1 MAPPPPP
8 AAAAGLKAVNTKRY
22 TLAALLATLAV
33 AAIVTTFFVL
43 LCPARITFSVAH
55 TGSSHNSSGP
65 AGGGG
70 GSSVLSLTL
79 AADNPSRRAKVTYES
94 MFVDVSNSTAPGAQ
108 WDNWVRATVTTRM
121 PRRQPGRTAAI
132 DVTVPLVDA
141 PWTQDFTGNM
151 SSRFSVMVTAQARF
165 RVGVAW
171 TRLYD
176 IKVSCSPVSFF
187 TEKAIP
193 GGAAAAAG
201 GAAGLPVRCV

>member
-1 MAPPPPP
+1 MAPLPP
-8 AAAAGLKAVNTKRY
+8 AKRY

-43 LCPARITFSVAH
+43 LCPARITFSVAR

-65 AGGGG
+65 AGG

-108 WDNWVRATVTTRM
+108 GDNWVRATVTTRM
-121 PRRQPGRTAAI
+121 TLRQQGRTAAI
-132 DVTVPLVDA
+132 EVTVPLMDA

-151 SSRFSVMVTAQARF
+151 SSLFSVMVTAQARF

-187 TEKAIP
+187 TAKAIP
-193 GGAAAAAG
+193 AGAAAAAG
-201 GAAGLPVRCV
+201 GAAGQPVRCV

>member
-1 MAPPPPP
+1 M
-8 AAAAGLKAVNTKRY
+8 AVNAKRY

-33 AAIVTTFFVL
+33 AVIVTVFFVL
-43 LCPARITFSVAH
+43 LCPARITFSVAR

-65 AGGGG
+65 AGG

-108 WDNWVRATVTTRM
+108 GDNWVRATVTTRM
-121 PRRQPGRTAAI
+121 PLRQQGRTAAI
-132 DVTVPLVDA
+132 DVTVPLVD

-151 SSRFSVMVTAQARF
+151 SSLFSVMVTAQARF

-187 TEKAIP
+187 TAKAIP
-193 GGAAAAAG
+193 AGAAAAAG

>member
-1 MAPPPPP
+1 MAPPPP
-8 AAAAGLKAVNTKRY
+8 AKRY

-33 AAIVTTFFVL
+33 AAIVTFFFML
-43 LCPARITFSVAH
+43 LCPARITFSVAR
-55 TGSSHNSSGP
+55 TGSSHISSGP
-65 AGGGG
+65 AGG

-108 WDNWVRATVTTRM
+108 GDNWVRATVTTRM
-121 PRRQPGRTAAI
+121 PLRQQGRTAAI
-132 DVTVPLVDA
+132 EVTVPLVDG

-151 SSRFSVMVTAQARF
+151 SSLFSVMVTAQARF

-176 IKVSCSPVSFF
+176 IKVSCSPVTFF
-187 TEKAIP
+187 TAKAIP
-193 GGAAAAAG
+193 AGAAAAAA

>member
-1 MAPPPPP
+1 M
-8 AAAAGLKAVNTKRY
+8 AVNAKRY

-33 AAIVTTFFVL
+33 AVIVTVFFVL
-43 LCPARITFSVAH
+43 LCPARITFSVAR

-65 AGGGG
+65 AGG

-108 WDNWVRATVTTRM
+108 GDNWVRATVTTRM
-121 PRRQPGRTAAI
+121 PLRQQGRTAAI
-132 DVTVPLVDA
+132 DVTVPLVD

-151 SSRFSVMVTAQARF
+151 SSLFSVMVTAQARF

-187 TEKAIP
+187 TAKAIP
-193 GGAAAAAG
+193 AGAAG

>member
-1 MAPPPPP
+1 MAPLPP
-8 AAAAGLKAVNTKRY
+8 AKRY

-33 AAIVTTFFVL
+33 AVIVTFFFML
-43 LCPARITFSVAH
+43 LCPARITFSVAR
-55 TGSSHNSSGP
+55 TGSSHISSGP
-65 AGGGG
+65 AGG

-121 PRRQPGRTAAI
+121 PLRQQGRTAAI
-132 DVTVPLVDA
+132 EVTVPLMDA

-151 SSRFSVMVTAQARF
+151 SSLFSVMVTAQVRF
-165 RVGVAW
+165 RVGLAW

-187 TEKAIP
+187 TAKAIP
-193 GGAAAAAG
+193 AGAAAAAG
-201 GAAGLPVRCV
+201 GAAGQPVRCV

>member
-1 MAPPPPP
+1 MAPLPP
-8 AAAAGLKAVNTKRY
+8 AKRY

-33 AAIVTTFFVL
+33 AVIVTFFFML
-43 LCPARITFSVAH
+43 LCPARITFSVAR
-55 TGSSHNSSGP
+55 TGSSHISSGP
-65 AGGGG
+65 AGG

-108 WDNWVRATVTTRM
+108 GDNWVRATVTTRM

-187 TEKAIP
+187 TAKAIP
-193 GGAAAAAG
+193 AGAAAAAG
-201 GAAGLPVRCV
+201 GAAGQPVRCV

>member
-8 AAAAGLKAVNTKRY
+8 AAAAGLMAVNAKRY
-22 TLAALLATLAV
+22 TLASLLATLAV
-33 AAIVTTFFVL
+33 AAIVTAFFVL
-43 LCPARITFSVAH
+43 LCPARITFSVAR

-70 GSSVLSLTL
+70 SVLSLSLTL
-79 AADNPSRRAKVTYES
+79 AADNPSRRARVTYES

-108 WDNWVRATVTTRM
+108 GDNWVRATVTTRM
-121 PRRQPGRTAAI
+121 PLRQPGRTAAI
-132 DVTVPLVDA
+132 NATVPLVDA

-151 SSRFSVMVTAQARF
+151 SSSFSVVVTAQARF

-176 IKVSCSPVSFF
+176 IKVSCSPVTFF
-187 TEKAIP
+187 PAKVKPA
-193 GGAAAAAG
+193 GAATAAG
-201 GAAGLPVRCV
+201 ASGLPVRCV

>member
-1 MAPPPPP
+1 MAPLPP
-8 AAAAGLKAVNTKRY
+8 AKRY

-33 AAIVTTFFVL
+33 AVIVTFFFML
-43 LCPARITFSVAH
+43 LCPARITFSVAR
-55 TGSSHNSSGP
+55 TGSRHISSGP
-65 AGGGG
+65 AGG

-187 TEKAIP
+187 TAKAIP
-193 GGAAAAAG
+193 AGAAG